1 MPLLTMGPC
10 AMYGLP
16 VTHQALPLLSLKMLE
31 MQRMLLE
38 DLMGGMYTH
47 SGCYMTYFTWDFSK
61 YHLFNLRMVCGR
73 RVRVEPSCGT
83 RTGRFGGFGPPSRS
97 RSRPF
102 HPEDRC
108 YECGDRGHYARDC
121 SRFRRGSRRYVPE
134 QQLHIFGILS
144 VLTNLLNN

>member
-1 MPLLTMGPC
+1 
-10 AMYGLP
+10 
-16 VTHQALPLLSLKMLE
+16 
-31 MQRMLLE
+31 
-38 DLMGGMYTH
+38 
-47 SGCYMTYFTWDFSK
+47 MTDFTADFSLH
-61 YHLFNLRMVCGR
+61 HLINLRMVCGR

-121 SRFRRGSRRYVPE
+121 SRFRRGSRRYVSEE
-134 QQLHIFGILS
+134 QLQLSHLWYFSSFVKSLETLVSKFCKNCNFGSVRLDWSSFLS
-144 VLTNLLNN
+144 RFVIMSRSAL